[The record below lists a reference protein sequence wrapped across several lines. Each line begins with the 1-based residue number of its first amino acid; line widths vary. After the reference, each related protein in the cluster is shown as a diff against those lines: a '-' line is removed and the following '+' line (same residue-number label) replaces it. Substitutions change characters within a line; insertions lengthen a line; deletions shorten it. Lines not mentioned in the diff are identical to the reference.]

1 MTSSGANL
9 VADSVMMGAD
19 GANPLPSQILIDLA
33 LPREMP
39 FRRIYGAFYH
49 RDATICSAVAEFTL
63 WNDGVAVVTWRVGAN
78 QGAVSGVLA
87 GGLGKPVQGTP
98 RLPFQITDT
107 ASGSGFQ
114 DTVASGIDCQRF
126 VWRVNSRDISA
137 VCHPVR
143 ITAAANRLTARL
155 TGDLVVAT
163 GSTLTAVLAAGVISS
178 EIP

>member
-9 VADSVMMGAD
+9 VSDSVMMGAD
-19 GANPLPSQILIDLA
+19 GANPLPSRPLIELA
-33 LPREMP
+33 APTEMP
-39 FRRIYGAFYH
+39 LRRIYGAFYH

-63 WNDGVAVVTWRVGAN
+63 WNDGVAVVTWSVGAN

-87 GGLGKPVQGTP
+87 GGFGKPLAGTP
-98 RLPFQITDT
+98 RLPFVISDT

-114 DTVASGIDCQRF
+114 DTVASGMDCQRF

-143 ITAAANRLTARL
+143 ITARANRLTVRL

-163 GSTLTAVLAAGVISS
+163 GTVVTAVLAAGVLSS